1 MTLCERLL
9 WDTPRKEFREARFRR
24 QHAIGDYIAD
34 FVCLPKRL
42 VIEVDGGHHSAPQQ
56 QQDDAV
62 RTIDLDRMGF
72 RVIRFSNEE
81 IINDTNNVIQTIK
94 QKMASPTPPLLKG
107 EGVGG

>member
-9 WDTPRKEFREARFRR
+9 RDTLRKEFREARFRR

-34 FVCLPKRL
+34 SVCLPKRL
-42 VIEVDGGHHSAPQQ
+42 VIEVDGGYHSAPQQ
-56 QQDDAV
+56 QQDDTV

-94 QKMASPTPPLLKG
+94 QKMASPTPPRLKG